1 VSKEALKTNEG
12 TQQVDLLSEALPVVI
27 SAFQRLD
34 ENGQRKLFRSI
45 GTIFG
50 FDSDAGSNSTTR
62 APIDIAPGRFS
73 RDHPISPKEFLLQ
86 KQPRTDVER
95 VASLAYY
102 LTHYR
107 EQPYFKTLDI
117 SKLNTEAAQI
127 KLSNPTFTVNNALKM
142 GYLAQ
147 ASAGQKQI
155 SAAGEMFV
163 AALPDR
169 QAAQTAMANA
179 RPRRKP
185 RRPAPEKG

>member
-107 EQPYFKTLDI
+107 EHPYFKTLDI